1 MNHDIYP
8 DVPYPTYQLGA
19 AHRTGQRIKRT
30 LRWRGIFILCFTV
43 VSCITSC
50 TRVNAR
56 NRTVYSECD
65 GTTLIY
71 TTNQGVAIARNSV
84 DCGGTEP

>member
-1 MNHDIYP
+1 MNYDFPLP
-8 DVPYPTYQLGA
+8 DVRYPTHELGA
-19 AHRTGQRIKRT
+19 AHRNGQRIKRA
-30 LRWRGIFILCFTV
+30 LRWIGVFLLAFAV

-50 TRVNAR
+50 TRPD
-56 NRTVYSECD
+56 RTVYSECD

-84 DCGGTEP
+84 DCGGTEL